1 MKREEFDTLPPI
13 LKKVKDHGYKVF
25 SSGDYDLNIIGVR
38 TIKNRKDNEFDDKIV
53 IAYLLNGKW
62 IVESGEATT
71 DAGRYWLTKPDYKAC
86 AVYVHPQQARGA
98 YKLDLHR
105 GKYTALC
112 QRKPVLFWRDG
123 NKDSHV
129 DYSCS
134 LAYYDTIGLNIHRAT
149 SKKGG
154 STYVERWSAGC
165 QVWKHASDHERMI
178 ELCKLQIEKYKWEN
192 FTYTLITD
200 E

>member
-105 GKYTALC
+105 GKYIALC

-178 ELCKLQIEKYKWEN
+178 ELCKLQIKKYKWEH